1 MTFATKHTNA
11 SLQLN
16 QSIYIGYCTRDP
28 VLIEPKPPR
37 SPFIKLVLAVGVRV
51 SKNYEF
57 TDFHHVAVFPSALI
71 DLITKYVRKGDH
83 LFVLGVL
90 RQRPRMTQPGK
101 FIMTARVEVYGGT
114 GKLILMGIPKLFLE
128 DVRIMRAKM
137 EEASATPEERRE
149 LAASICN
156 AVEEFS
162 AANVIEENTPPFK

>member
-1 MTFATKHTNA
+1 MTFAGKRTNA
-11 SLQLN
+11 SIQLN
-16 QSIYIGYCTRDP
+16 QSIVIGYCTRDP

-37 SPFIKLVLAVGVRV
+37 QPYIKLTLAVGVRV
-51 SKNYEF
+51 SKSYEF

-101 FIMTARVEVYGGT
+101 FIMTARMEVYGGT
-114 GKLILMGIPKLFLE
+114 GKLILMGIPKLFSE

-137 EEASATPEERRE
+137 EEGSATPQEREE
-149 LAASICN
+149 LAASIC
-156 AVEEFS
+156 AGIEEF
-162 AANVIEENTPPFK
+162 AAKNVIEENTPPFK